1 MAKETQELR
10 QMVVAAL
17 EKAATDQ
24 TIPKELRERAKI
36 QLANHR
42 ALDRMMSRNS

>member
-10 QMVVAAL
+10 QMVLAAL
-17 EKAATDQ
+17 KQAARDKTV
-24 TIPKELRERAKI
+24 PKELRERAKT
-36 QLANHR
+36 QLANQR